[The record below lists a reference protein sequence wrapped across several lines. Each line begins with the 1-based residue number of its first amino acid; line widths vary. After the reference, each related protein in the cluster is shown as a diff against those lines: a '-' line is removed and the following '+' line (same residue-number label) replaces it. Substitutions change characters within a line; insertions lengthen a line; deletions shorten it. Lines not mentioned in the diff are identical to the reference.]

1 MCCSPWGRRVRQD
14 IATEQLNNS
23 RAWMMGSVVGEGGGE
38 GGRPWSLR
46 PTLSGSPCSSN
57 SWLSQ
62 KSPFS
67 SGLLLTQSPSAPCS
81 ATAAAAPQEDSARAG
96 ESALVPWMAP
106 RAHLR
111 KKQVNG
117 T

>member
-1 MCCSPWGRRVRQD
+1 MLQSMGSQRVRQD
-14 IATEQLNNS
+14 IPTEQRNNS

-46 PTLSGSPCSSN
+46 PTISGSPCSSN

-81 ATAAAAPQEDSARAG
+81 ATAAAVPQEDSARAG
-96 ESALVPWMAP
+96 
-106 RAHLR
+106 
-111 KKQVNG
+111 
-117 T
+117 

>member
-1 MCCSPWGRRVRQD
+1 MLQSMGSQRVRQD

-38 GGRPWSLR
+38 AGRPWSLR

-81 ATAAAAPQEDSARAG
+81 ATAAAAPQEDSAQAG
-96 ESALVPWMAP
+96 ESALVPWMW
-106 RAHLR
+106 H
-111 KKQVNG
+111 QEHI
-117 T
+117 